1 MNEPVTP
8 DPTPGPAAARR
19 RWLIALAAVVAAAV
33 IAWALYWLLVARF
46 HTTTNDAYVAGDLV
60 AITSREPATVLA
72 VHADDTQSVQ
82 RGQLLVEFDPAR
94 AQVAMQA
101 AEAEL
106 ALTVRNVRAQFAR
119 VDQYE
124 AQLAAARVQLAQAQE
139 DSRRRAASAEG
150 GAASAEEIRH
160 AADAVT
166 AARAALRAA
175 GSELSQARSMI
186 EGASVDDNP
195 AVLAAIARL
204 RDAAITLSHMR
215 LTAPVDGVVA
225 RRNVQIGQHVAPGT
239 PLMAVVPLAGV
250 WIDANFKEDQLEDV
264 RVGQPATITTDMF
277 GSRVVYHGRVLG
289 LGAGTGAAFALLP
302 PQNASGNWIKIVQRL
317 PVRVALDATQ
327 LREHPLRIGLSVT
340 VQIDTRDTSGP
351 LMSPAMPAA
360 GTQVPP
366 DDAAV
371 EADRAVARILAQGKA
386 GAPPR

>member
-8 DPTPGPAAARR
+8 DPARGPAAARR

-33 IAWALYWLLVARF
+33 VAWALYWLLVARF

-72 VHADDTQSVQ
+72 VHADDTQSVR

-186 EGASVDDNP
+186 EGTSVDDNP
-195 AVLAAIARL
+195 AVLAAIAGL

-351 LMSPAMPAA
+351 LVSPAVPAA

-386 GAPPR
+386 DAPPR

>member
-8 DPTPGPAAARR
+8 DPARGPAAARR

-33 IAWALYWLLVARF
+33 VAWALYWLLVARF

-72 VHADDTQSVQ
+72 VHADDTQSVR

-175 GSELSQARSMI
+175 SSELSQARSMI
-186 EGASVDDNP
+186 EGTSVDDNP
-195 AVLAAIARL
+195 AVLAAIAKL

-264 RVGQPATITTDMF
+264 RVGQPATITTDMY
-277 GSRVVYHGRVLG
+277 GSRVIYHGRVLG

-317 PVRVALDATQ
+317 PVRVALDAAQ

-351 LMSPAMPAA
+351 LMSPAVPAA
-360 GTQVPP
+360 DTQVQPEDVAP
-366 DDAAV
+366 

>member
-8 DPTPGPAAARR
+8 DPAPGPAAARR

-33 IAWALYWLLVARF
+33 VAWALYWLLVARF

-72 VHADDTQSVQ
+72 VHADDTQSVR

>member
-1 MNEPVTP
+1 MNEPVNP
-8 DPTPGPAAARR
+8 DPARGPAAARR

-33 IAWALYWLLVARF
+33 VAWALYWLLVARF

-72 VHADDTQSVQ
+72 VHADDTQSV
-82 RGQLLVEFDPAR
+82 RHGQLLVEFDPAR

-175 GSELSQARSMI
+175 GSELGQARSMI
-186 EGASVDDNP
+186 EGTSVDDNP

-250 WIDANFKEDQLEDV
+250 WVDANFKEDQLEDV
-264 RVGQPATITTDMF
+264 RIGQPATITTDMF
-277 GSRVVYHGRVLG
+277 GSRVIYHGRVLG
-289 LGAGTGAAFALLP
+289 LGAGTGSAFALLP

-317 PVRVALDATQ
+317 PVRVALDAAQ

-351 LMSPAMPAA
+351 LMSPAVPAA
-360 GTQVPP
+360 DTQVQPEDVAP
-366 DDAAV
+366 

-386 GAPPR
+386 DAPPR

>member
-1 MNEPVTP
+1 
-8 DPTPGPAAARR
+8 
-19 RWLIALAAVVAAAV
+19 
-33 IAWALYWLLVARF
+33 
-46 HTTTNDAYVAGDLV
+46 
-60 AITSREPATVLA
+60 
-72 VHADDTQSVQ
+72 
-82 RGQLLVEFDPAR
+82 
-94 AQVAMQA
+94 
-101 AEAEL
+101 
-106 ALTVRNVRAQFAR
+106 
-119 VDQYE
+119 
-124 AQLAAARVQLAQAQE
+124 
-139 DSRRRAASAEG
+139 
-150 GAASAEEIRH
+150 
-160 AADAVT
+160 
-166 AARAALRAA
+166 
-175 GSELSQARSMI
+175 MI

>member
-1 MNEPVTP
+1 MNEPVNP
-8 DPTPGPAAARR
+8 DPARGPAAARR

-33 IAWALYWLLVARF
+33 VAWALYWLLVARF

-72 VHADDTQSVQ
+72 VHADDTQSV
-82 RGQLLVEFDPAR
+82 RHGQLLVEFDPAR

-175 GSELSQARSMI
+175 SSELSQARSMI
-186 EGASVDDNP
+186 EGTSVDDNP

-264 RVGQPATITTDMF
+264 RVGQPATITTDMY
-277 GSRVVYHGRVLG
+277 GSRVIYHGRVLG

-317 PVRVALDATQ
+317 PVRVALDAAQ

-351 LMSPAMPAA
+351 LMSPAVPAA
-360 GTQVPP
+360 DTQVQPEDVAP
-366 DDAAV
+366 

>member
-1 MNEPVTP
+1 MNEPVNP
-8 DPTPGPAAARR
+8 DPARGPAAARR

-33 IAWALYWLLVARF
+33 VAWALYWLLVARF

-72 VHADDTQSVQ
+72 VHADDTQSVR

-124 AQLAAARVQLAQAQE
+124 ARLAAARVQLAQAQE

-186 EGASVDDNP
+186 EGTSVDDNP

>member
-8 DPTPGPAAARR
+8 DPARGPAAARR
-19 RWLIALAAVVAAAV
+19 RWLIALAAVVAATV

-150 GAASAEEIRH
+150 GAASAEKS
-160 AADAVT
+160 A
-166 AARAALRAA
+166 
-175 GSELSQARSMI
+175 
-186 EGASVDDNP
+186 
-195 AVLAAIARL
+195 
-204 RDAAITLSHMR
+204 MR
-215 LTAPVDGVVA
+215 PM
-225 RRNVQIGQHVAPGT
+225 R
-239 PLMAVVPLAGV
+239 
-250 WIDANFKEDQLEDV
+250 
-264 RVGQPATITTDMF
+264 
-277 GSRVVYHGRVLG
+277 
-289 LGAGTGAAFALLP
+289 
-302 PQNASGNWIKIVQRL
+302 
-317 PVRVALDATQ
+317 
-327 LREHPLRIGLSVT
+327 
-340 VQIDTRDTSGP
+340 
-351 LMSPAMPAA
+351 
-360 GTQVPP
+360 
-366 DDAAV
+366 
-371 EADRAVARILAQGKA
+371 
-386 GAPPR
+386 

>member
-1 MNEPVTP
+1 MNEPVNP
-8 DPTPGPAAARR
+8 DPARGPAAARR

-33 IAWALYWLLVARF
+33 VAWALYWLLVARF

-72 VHADDTQSVQ
+72 VHADDTQSV
-82 RGQLLVEFDPAR
+82 RHGQLLVEFDPAR

-175 GSELSQARSMI
+175 SSELSQARSMI
-186 EGASVDDNP
+186 EGTSVDDNP
-195 AVLAAIARL
+195 AVLAAIAKL

-264 RVGQPATITTDMF
+264 RVGQPATITTDMY
-277 GSRVVYHGRVLG
+277 GSRVIYHGRVLG

-317 PVRVALDATQ
+317 PVRVALDAAQ

-351 LMSPAMPAA
+351 LMSPAVPAA
-360 GTQVPP
+360 DTQVQPEDVAP
-366 DDAAV
+366 

>member
-8 DPTPGPAAARR
+8 DPARGPAAARR

>member
-1 MNEPVTP
+1 
-8 DPTPGPAAARR
+8 
-19 RWLIALAAVVAAAV
+19 
-33 IAWALYWLLVARF
+33 
-46 HTTTNDAYVAGDLV
+46 
-60 AITSREPATVLA
+60 
-72 VHADDTQSVQ
+72 
-82 RGQLLVEFDPAR
+82 
-94 AQVAMQA
+94 
-101 AEAEL
+101 
-106 ALTVRNVRAQFAR
+106 
-119 VDQYE
+119 
-124 AQLAAARVQLAQAQE
+124 
-139 DSRRRAASAEG
+139 
-150 GAASAEEIRH
+150 EEIRH

-175 GSELSQARSMI
+175 SSELSQARSMI
-186 EGASVDDNP
+186 EGTSVDDNP
-195 AVLAAIARL
+195 AVLAAIAKL

-264 RVGQPATITTDMF
+264 RVGQPATITTDMY
-277 GSRVVYHGRVLG
+277 GSRVIYHGRVLG

-317 PVRVALDATQ
+317 PVRVALDAAQ

-351 LMSPAMPAA
+351 LMSPAVPAA
-360 GTQVPP
+360 DTQVQPEDVAP
-366 DDAAV
+366 

>member
-351 LMSPAMPAA
+351 LMSPAVPAA

-371 EADRAVARILAQGKA
+371 EADRAVARVLAQGKA
-386 GAPPR
+386 DAPPR